1 MTQISNDYSEILE
14 YYDIKEEE
22 IRKRDHNIY
31 TNLTYITTLFGL
43 LYLIFEI
50 YRDSDKKYFF
60 QNVLKIEYINEIS
73 YITIL
78 FILLTYTMVNSMY
91 YHGCGGIFNRG
102 DKYCDNEDLQNDGYN
117 FEISK
122 KNDFVFASLSTIG
135 ILLLV
140 INKFHGF
147 KIYILFLSFFYL
159 NIVYSFTKVENNFI
173 IANIPTLVFIFAFI
187 YFNSKKIFLN
197 PCQNKK
203 FYLIRNI
210 LLILNFIFLILSLVF
225 FMDNDYLAINKIY
238 NNSKKTNRNEAEIS
252 KEKTQILKLIEKR
265 EYYHGLWHV
274 FGALSGACLVL
285 YKAFDIKNYELD
297 GHINK
302 RIAYTLKN
310 LVDNNI
316 TTNDILEKDTNL
328 DIVKYL
334 KRQKINAETKL
345 NDNIFTEY
353 FNKIYKK
360 YKGKEFVCNYEELA
374 KTNFDLK

>member
-1 MTQISNDYSEILE
+1 MTQISNDYPEILT
-14 YYDIKEEE
+14 YYDIKEKE
-22 IRKRDHNIY
+22 IKKREHNIY
-31 TNLTYITTLFGL
+31 TNLTYIATLLGL

-60 QNVLKIEYINEIS
+60 QNILKIEYINEIS
-73 YITIL
+73 YIIIL

-91 YHGCGGIFNRG
+91 YHGCGGILNKE
-102 DKYCDNEDLQNDGYN
+102 DEYCESKHLQNDGYN

-122 KNDFVFASLSTIG
+122 KNDFVFAALSTIG
-135 ILLLV
+135 VLLLV
-140 INKFHGF
+140 INKFSGF

-159 NIVYSFTKVENNFI
+159 NIVYSFTKVEYNFI
-173 IANIPTLVFIFAFI
+173 IANIPTLIFVFTFI
-187 YFNSKKIFLN
+187 YYNLKNILLN

-203 FYLIRNI
+203 FYFIRNI
-210 LLILNFIFLILSLVF
+210 LLILNLIFFIASLVF
-225 FMDNDYLAINKIY
+225 FMDDDYLEIKKIY
-238 NNSKKTNRNEAEIS
+238 NNRKETNSNEEEKS
-252 KEKTQILKLIEKR
+252 KEKTKILKLIEKR

-316 TTNDILEKDTNL
+316 TTNDILEKDPNL

-334 KRQKINAETKL
+334 QRQKINAETQL
-345 NDNIFTEY
+345 NDDIFKKY
-353 FNKIYKK
+353 FNKLYKK
-360 YKGKEFVCNYEELA
+360 YKGREFVCNYKELA